1 MNSVCATHDPGRAQI
16 NTALLI
22 VRIASALAFLYHGS
36 AILFGA
42 FGGPG
47 PQQFAVAHHMPIPFG
62 YLVGLA
68 QFAGGVAVLSGVLI
82 RVGAASIAVVML
94 GAIFLVHLPHGFDV
108 SSGGFEYA
116 LTQLLLAI
124 AFLLTG
130 PGAYSLASRLPVW
143 LQKL

>member
-22 VRIASALAFLYHGS
+22 VRIASASAFLYNGS
-36 AILFGA
+36 ASLSGA

-94 GAIFLVHLPHGFDV
+94 GAIFLVHLQHGFDV
-108 SSGGFEYA
+108 SSGGVGYT
-116 LTQLLLAI
+116 LTPLLLA
-124 AFLLTG
+124 TSVS
-130 PGAYSLASRLPVW
+130 PASPRPLFI
-143 LQKL
+143 